1 MKKFV
6 LEFLRRGLIASGI
19 GPIVLAI
26 VYLILQQTAA
36 VETLSVNQVCI
47 GIFSITALAF
57 IAGGMNA
64 IYQIERLPLMIAIL
78 IHGGIL
84 YISYLVTYL
93 LNDWLDFGALPI
105 IVFSA
110 VFVGGYI
117 VIWAIIF
124 SIIKKNTDK
133 LNKMLKQKQQSVN
146 EDLSNK

>member
-6 LEFLRRGLIASGI
+6 LEFLRRGLIAAGI
-19 GPIVLAI
+19 GPIVLAF
-26 VYLILQQTAA
+26 VYLILQQASA
-36 VETLSVNQVCI
+36 IETLSVNQVCI

-64 IYQIERLPLMIAIL
+64 IYQIERLPLMVDIL

-84 YISYLVTYL
+84 YISYLITYL

-110 VFVGGYI
+110 VFVVGYI
-117 VIWAIIF
+117 VIWTIIY
-124 SIIKKNTDK
+124 SIIKRNTAK
-133 LNKMLKQKQQSVN
+133 LNKMLKEKQQNVK
-146 EDLSNK
+146 EDL

>member
-36 VETLSVNQVCI
+36 VEALSVNQVCI

-64 IYQIERLPLMIAIL
+64 IYQIERLPLMVAIL

-105 IVFSA
+105 IVFST
-110 VFVGGYI
+110 VFVVGYI
-117 VIWAIIF
+117 VIWAIIY
-124 SIIKKNTDK
+124 SIINRNTDK
-133 LNKMLKQKQQSVN
+133 LNKMLKQKQQSVK
-146 EDLSNK
+146 EDL